1 MNAVSIYEQMTE
13 GRTRFVRVDELC
25 RLIGEKHPKSLPS
38 QAELGA
44 EAQLPLRDKKGLEKA
59 QGEFLA
65 QILADPAAGTH
76 LCHAMLLRRE
86 DSREKFS
93 EFDRRGA
100 LDLPGVHLERQGKA
114 AVLTMRNPAYLN
126 AEDETTLEGMEI
138 AVDLALLDPKTE
150 ICVLRGA
157 PAEHP
162 KHAGRRIFGAGINL
176 THLYQGK
183 IRFLWY
189 LVRDLGLVNKLYRGL
204 AFKDLSPEVASIEKL
219 WIAALEGFAIG
230 GHCQILLT
238 MDYTLAAEDA
248 YMTLPARKEGI
259 IPGAAGLRLPR
270 FVGDR
275 IARQAV
281 MAERRFDCA
290 SPEGR
295 MICDEIISKEDMDEA
310 ITRTVEKLTGSGVVS
325 AAGNRRA
332 FRAGQE
338 PLDLFRR
345 YMAVYAREQAHCHF
359 SPALIAN
366 LEKNWKVS

>member
-1 MNAVSIYEQMTE
+1 MNPLFIYDALTE
-13 GRTRFVRVDELC
+13 GRSRFLRVDELC
-25 RLIGEKHPKSLPS
+25 RLAAERYPESLPAREALE
-38 QAELGA
+38 AESR
-44 EAQLPLRDKKGLEKA
+44 LPQKEKKGLEKA

-65 QILADPAAGTH
+65 AILEDAAAGMH
-76 LCHAMLLRRE
+76 LCHAMLLPREESKRRLL
-86 DSREKFS
+86 D
-93 EFDRRGA
+93 FDERGEMELQGA
-100 LDLPGVHLERQGKA
+100 HLKRQGNA
-114 AVLTMRNPAYLN
+114 AVLTMRNPRYLN
-126 AEDETTLEGMEI
+126 AEDESTLEGMET
-138 AVDLALLDPKTE
+138 AVDVALLDTKTE

-157 PAEHP
+157 PVEHP
-162 KHAGRRIFGAGINL
+162 KYGGRRLFGAGINL
-176 THLYQGK
+176 THLYHGR

-189 LVRDLGLVNKLYRGL
+189 LIRDLGLVNKFHRGVAL
-204 AFKDLSPEVASIEKL
+204 PNRSPETASIEKL
-219 WIAALEGFAIG
+219 WIAAVEGFAIG

-238 MDYTLAAEDA
+238 MDYILAAEDA
-248 YMTLPARKEGI
+248 YLTLPARREGI
-259 IPGAAGLRLPR
+259 IPGAANLRLPR

-281 MAERRFDCA
+281 MAERRIDCA

-295 MICDEIISKEDMDEA
+295 MICDEMVPPPEMDRA
-310 ITRTVEKLTGSGVVS
+310 IQRTVEKLTGSGVVS

-345 YMAVYAREQAHCHF
+345 YMAVYAREQAYCHF